1 MIQFVRVSVF
11 PRLLPS
17 AFVPPFFYQIAVSN
31 WSDSSRHNTLD
42 ANPNQEANLFKG
54 LDSQRLLALFV
65 AGWLL
70 FSFPLLGLWDRDAT
84 LLGIPLFPAALFI
97 IWALLIAIS
106 AWLMERP
113 GPPSQDD

>member
-1 MIQFVRVSVF
+1 MEHNVHHGLVRGHRTRDEETKV
-11 PRLLPS
+11 
-17 AFVPPFFYQIAVSN
+17 
-31 WSDSSRHNTLD
+31 
-42 ANPNQEANLFKG
+42 FKG
-54 LDSQRLLALFV
+54 LGAQRLLALFV
-65 AGWLL
+65 GGWLL

-113 GPPSQDD
+113 GPPSQED